1 MYFFEIRADRLRA
14 QLLGVPPAD
23 ILPVSKIIAVKIAAN
38 EFVAFDTIATNAK
51 ANPEWVSER
60 AELICR

>member
-1 MYFFEIRADRLRA
+1 MFFIDSFAR

-23 ILPVSKIIAVKIAAN
+23 ILPVAKIIAVKIAAN

-51 ANPEWVSER
+51 ADPLWVSER
-60 AELICR
+60 AQLICR